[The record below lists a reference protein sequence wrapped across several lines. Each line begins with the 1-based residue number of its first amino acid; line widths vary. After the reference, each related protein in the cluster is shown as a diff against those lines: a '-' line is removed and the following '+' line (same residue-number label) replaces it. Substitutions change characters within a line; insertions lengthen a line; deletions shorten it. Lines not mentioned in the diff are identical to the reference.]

1 MTRIRELRKA
11 KGLTLKDMSAIF
23 HVSLATVGFWEQGK
37 NEPSYSMLL
46 QMSKFF
52 NVPID
57 YILCNDEA
65 VERHSGNWIPVYG
78 RVAAG
83 IPIEAIDDDIV
94 DQEELTPEMM
104 KDGAEYRG
112 LRIAGHSME
121 PRIREGDVVIVRIQ
135 PDVESGEVAIV
146 FVNGDEATCKQIKK
160 TPEGVSLISFN
171 PAFDPIFFTNEE
183 IKQKPVKVWGKVV
196 ELRAKF

>member
-1 MTRIRELRKA
+1 MNRVKELRKA
-11 KGLTLKDMSAIF
+11 KGYTQARLAKELNIHQTAISQWETGRTSPDQQTAKKMADLWG
-23 HVSLATVGFWEQGK
+23 VSMEYVLG
-37 NEPSYSMLL
+37 YSEKP
-46 QMSKFF
+46 QKT
-52 NVPID
+52 
-57 YILCNDEA
+57 
-65 VERHSGNWIPVYG
+65 NWIPVYG

>member
-1 MTRIRELRKA
+1 MNRIRELRKKTGMSMETLA
-11 KGLTLKDMSAIF
+11 KRLRIASSTL
-23 HVSLATVGFWEQGK
+23 GYWERGEY
-37 NEPSYSMLL
+37 EPGQNMLIEL
-46 QMSKFF
+46 SSIF

-57 YILCNDEA
+57 YILGNDEA
-65 VERHSGNWIPVYG
+65 IERHAGNWIPVYG

-94 DQEELTPEMM
+94 DQEELSPEMM

-183 IKQKPVKVWGKVV
+183 IKNKPVKVWGKVV